1 VLVVTLFALLQ
12 VATVAH
18 SPAPAARPVAARTA
32 PVPQRFSILVDPCA
46 GTSKD
51 GNEIVVCGA
60 PAVSSPRLPM
70 RDERGP
76 PDRAVASN
84 PELSAVRALDLSATP
99 CAARQGGCPSSFGPP
114 IVPIAKAAVGLVKSA
129 LAKKPDKTG
138 RVPIDL
144 DGPVGSVN

>member
-1 VLVVTLFALLQ
+1 MIALVLSALLQ
-12 VATVAH
+12 SAATT
-18 SPAPAARPVAARTA
+18 PAPTAAPAPA

-46 GTSKD
+46 TTSKD

-60 PAVSSPRLPM
+60 PATGSPRLPM
-70 RDERGP
+70 RDDRGP
-76 PDRAVASN
+76 PDHPVASN
-84 PELSAVRALDLSATP
+84 PELSAVRALSLEGTP
-99 CAARQGGCPSSFGPP
+99 CAASQWGCQVGVGPP
-114 IVPIAKAAVGLVKSA
+114 IMPIAKAAVGLVKSA